1 MSSIPGIFRTMYK
14 HTSRILTYKLLHFPS
29 SLDFPLPIFLDYPPI
44 NPFPRQFLPY
54 QAKVM
59 IEIKGVQS
67 ERWHSAC
74 NARSSLRSER
84 QREVVSMYQ
93 SFESPNLG
101 LGYRCMNGNEW
112 YLPSKLCS
120 KSSPLILGGASVR
133 RCDEDWVKK
142 KYEKILAKC
151 KLYTQP
157 RSIHMPR
164 FLWFSVQNEWTY
176 LSRIVPNLG
185 SD

>member
-1 MSSIPGIFRTMYK
+1 M
-14 HTSRILTYKLLHFPS
+14 
-29 SLDFPLPIFLDYPPI
+29 
-44 NPFPRQFLPY
+44 
-54 QAKVM
+54 A
-59 IEIKGVQS
+59 
-67 ERWHSAC
+67 
-74 NARSSLRSER
+74 
-84 QREVVSMYQ
+84 
-93 SFESPNLG
+93 
-101 LGYRCMNGNEW
+101 MNGTYHLN
-112 YLPSKLCS
+112 YVQVVATY
-120 KSSPLILGGASVR
+120 LGGASVR